1 MDQALRQVFPS
12 LLFPLANVLTCFS
25 LVYLT
30 GRAGESRKEFRLLAA
45 AAFVIVLWSLG
56 DLGSSMLPDSGV
68 PRVLSFAS
76 SFIFFLLPLML
87 HLSRAFRGPGA
98 PRIVVWAAYAFAA
111 IVCVASWVVRHP
123 AVDLLNSAAALA
135 GAGYLIM
142 SSRST
147 VPGAVGK
154 STGSAKAVLDAG
166 MVLLLLLLCLNPLLK
181 GLFPPLIL
189 SFIPVILISRGLG
202 DLADNGGKGAPGKQD
217 LFHAYAVSLAMV
229 PLLCELV
236 FLALNA
242 RHLFGGSPSS
252 LIFHRSAAIV
262 TSLFASGACAV
273 FSIGKGGKSTEALLF
288 STACLFACAASLRDL
303 IVTSLPGSLTG
314 TVLVVCDLFLVSA
327 IGICMHLA
335 LRLTRN
341 GSAWKVFLAYAPGLF
356 VVSVILCEAFLGRSL
371 MPSGFFGQA
380 TLGHTLFAAFFGG
393 ALLLCGLLLV
403 RGAGREKEV
412 LRRRGNLFVLAG
424 FGAMFA
430 ILAGL
435 AAEPSRAWWGL
446 AFIPLLPVGYGV
458 FIRDLQGVNA
468 YARRQTLSGILRLL
482 LTTVYLT
489 LGIFIVWLLKD
500 SPPQYVM
507 DRLVPDGIPAVLSF
521 LVAASLSL
529 FVLGM
534 EKNRPE
540 GLLFSIISFC
550 YALLNLDISLLMV
563 VQSPQT
569 ALLISRTDHF
579 FLSLLLLG
587 VNLHLAY
594 LVIGKKDSW
603 WVVYASYLVGL
614 LMAPLSGTDW
624 YFQGVYSYS
633 WGFFARKAFL
643 FDVMSAL
650 WGLGLVYAVSL
661 LHKASRVAEPVRRGT
676 IRRVITA
683 FLLLAFLSISNALPV
698 YGFEVY
704 PLGTF
709 IFPALFYLAYG
720 LFKFNLKAALQ
731 DIRRVLFRAGLAAIA
746 VSIGFAP
753 VFLLTGLGMNVR
765 VLIGLALVSAL
776 YHPVGK
782 AWNAV
787 LELFVR
793 KSSDAMKDSYY
804 RLTDNLS
811 RPHHREKIHQ
821 ILSEWFFDVLEGS
834 SFVSLFSLNDLS
846 GQRIYFGWKTWNN
859 RSQTGLFGE
868 SERTFRETASLNL
881 RKDHPLVEICRAE
894 QNICTRNAVMRL
906 SPSMQAFDGN
916 EGLLRE
922 AEIVMPIFSRG
933 EMVAMMLVGRKTDGS
948 PYPHT
953 ELETMHDISLVLGPQ
968 IENAVLLEG
977 LEEKVIRRTRE
988 LNAALSESQEKA
1000 REIRENNDTIT
1011 RQNQIFRTLLET
1023 STRIHQMESI
1033 DELFSFILEQLH
1045 TLFTGFQGGVI
1056 LENKRRGIIEGTSF
1070 IGIGEDEQRVILSM
1084 RSEIASPDFGE
1095 TLNDAFVREGMPE
1108 SSRGTW
1114 SVIPMEA
1121 PSSKISGS
1129 MILRG
1134 QAIDRQ
1140 TREIFT
1146 VFLGQLS
1153 AVTQNKILMTQL
1165 ERMASTDGMTGLYNR
1180 AFLNQEMRKVI
1191 QHAKKFRNIFF
1202 AIMVVDVDGLKRLN
1216 DTYGHEKGDEAIV
1229 KVAALLKAQCR
1240 NTDIVSRLGGDEFA
1254 ILMPSTN
1261 YAQAEILF
1269 NRIVEAAETL
1279 SVTVSR
1285 SGGHEIALPLHISVG
1300 LSSSDDT
1307 PPDDV
1312 MKKADA
1318 LMYEAKEMYYAHTA
1332 MSRGC

>member
-1 MDQALRQVFPS
+1 MDQALRQVFPY
-12 LLFPLANVLTCFS
+12 LLFPLANVLTCSS
-25 LVYLT
+25 LVYLMGRT
-30 GRAGESRKEFRLLAA
+30 GETRKGFRLLAA
-45 AAFVIVLWSLG
+45 AAFAVILWSLG
-56 DLGSSMLPDSGV
+56 ELSSSVFPDPDV
-68 PRVLSFAS
+68 LRVLSFAS

-87 HLSRAFRGPGA
+87 HLACAFRGQGGPG
-98 PRIVVWAAYAFAA
+98 VVVRAAYVFAGVLTA
-111 IVCVASWVVRHP
+111 VSWVVHHP
-123 AVDLLNSAAALA
+123 SVDLMNSAAALA

-142 SSRST
+142 SSRSA
-147 VPGAVGK
+147 VPRAVGESAWTPQAVLVAGAV
-154 STGSAKAVLDAG
+154 LI
-166 MVLLLLLLCLNPLLK
+166 LLLLGLDPLLK
-181 GLFPPLIL
+181 GLFSPLSL
-189 SFIPVILISRGLG
+189 SFIPVILISWGLG
-202 DLADNGGKGAPGKQD
+202 EKADNGGKGAAGKQD
-217 LFHAYAVSLAMV
+217 LFHAHVVSLAMV

-236 FLALNA
+236 FLALNV
-242 RHLFGGSPSS
+242 RHLFGGSLSS
-252 LIFHRSAAIV
+252 WAFHRSAVIV
-262 TSLFASGACAV
+262 LCLFASGACAV
-273 FSIGKGGKSTEALLF
+273 FGIRKGEKSTESLLF
-288 STACLFACAASLRDL
+288 STACLFVCAACLRDL
-303 IVTSLPGSLTG
+303 IVTSLPESLTG
-314 TVLVVCDLFLVSA
+314 TILLVCDLFLVNA
-327 IGICMHLA
+327 IGICTHLA

-341 GSAWKVFLAYAPGLF
+341 GAAWKVFLAYVPGLL
-356 VVSVILCEAFLGRSL
+356 VVAVMICEACLGRSL
-371 MPSGFFGQA
+371 MPSGLPVQA
-380 TLGHTLFAAFFGG
+380 SLGRALFAAFFGG
-393 ALLLCGLLLV
+393 ALLLCGFLI
-403 RGAGREKEV
+403 AGEARREKEA
-412 LRRRGNLFVLAG
+412 LRRKGIFFVLAG
-424 FGAMFA
+424 FGALFA
-430 ILAGL
+430 LLAGL
-435 AAEPSRAWWGL
+435 AAAPSLAWYEF
-446 AFIPLLPVGYGV
+446 AFIPLLSVGCGV
-458 FIRDLQGVNA
+458 FARDLRRVNA
-468 YARRQTLSGILRLL
+468 YARRQALSGLFRLL
-482 LTTVYLT
+482 LVTVYLT

-500 SPPQYVM
+500 STPQYVM
-507 DRLVPDGIPAVLSF
+507 DRLVPDGIPAALSF

-540 GLLFSIISFC
+540 VLLFSVISFC

-569 ALLISRTDHF
+569 ALFISRTDHF

-650 WGLGLVYAVSL
+650 WCLGIAYAVYL
-661 LHKASRVAEPVRRGT
+661 LHRASRVAEPGRRGT
-676 IRRVITA
+676 VRRVLTA
-683 FLLLAFLSISNALPV
+683 FLLLAFLSMSNTLPV
-698 YGFEVY
+698 YGIEVY

-709 IFPALFYLAYG
+709 IFLALFYLAYG
-720 LFKFNLKAALQ
+720 LFRFNLKTALQ
-731 DIRRVLFRAGLAAIA
+731 DIRRVLFGAGLAAIA
-746 VSIGFAP
+746 VFIGFAP
-753 VFLLTGLGMNVR
+753 VYLLPGAGMNAR

-776 YHPVGK
+776 YHPAGK

-787 LELFVR
+787 LGLFIR
-793 KSSDAMKDSYY
+793 EFSDAMKDSYY

-821 ILSEWFFDVLEGS
+821 MLSEWFFTVLECS

-846 GQRIYFGWKTWNN
+846 GQRIYCGWKTWNN
-859 RSQTGLFGE
+859 RCEAGLFGE
-868 SERTFRETASLNL
+868 IGRTSRETASLSL

-894 QNICTRNAVMRL
+894 QNICTRDAVTRL

-916 EGLLRE
+916 EGLVRE
-922 AEIVMPIFSRG
+922 AEIVMPVFSKG
-933 EMVAMMLVGRKTDGS
+933 EMLAVMLVGKKADGS
-948 PYPHT
+948 PYSRT
-953 ELETMHDISLVLGPQ
+953 EFETMHDISLVLGAQ

-988 LNAALSESQEKA
+988 LNTALSESQEKA

-1033 DELFSFILEQLH
+1033 DDLFSFILEQLH
-1045 TLFTGFQGGVI
+1045 TLFTDFQGGLI

-1070 IGIGEDEQRVILSM
+1070 IGISEEEQRVILSM
-1084 RSEIASPDFGE
+1084 RAEIAAPDFGE
-1095 TLNDAFVREGMPE
+1095 TLNGAFVREGMPE
-1108 SSRGTW
+1108 SSRGAW

-1153 AVTQNKILMTQL
+1153 AVTQNRILMTQL

-1180 AFLNQEMRKVI
+1180 AFLSQEMRKVI
-1191 QHAKKFRNIFF
+1191 QHAKKFKNIFF

-1229 KVAALLKAQCR
+1229 KVAVLLKAQCR

-1261 YAQAEILF
+1261 HAQAEILF
-1269 NRIVEAAETL
+1269 NRIVEAAESLRVAVSENSGRAATL
-1279 SVTVSR
+1279 PV
-1285 SGGHEIALPLHISVG
+1285 HISVG
-1300 LSSSDDT
+1300 LASSCDT

-1312 MKKADA
+1312 MKKADT
-1318 LMYEAKEMYYAHTA
+1318 LMYEAKEMYYADKA